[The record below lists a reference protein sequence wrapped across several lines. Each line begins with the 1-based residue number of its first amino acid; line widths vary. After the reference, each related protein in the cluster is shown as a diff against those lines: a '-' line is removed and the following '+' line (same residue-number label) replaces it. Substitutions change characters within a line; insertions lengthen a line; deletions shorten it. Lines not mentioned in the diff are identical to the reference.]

1 MKIVLTY
8 SIITS
13 FFITSC
19 NGQDEK
25 KENKQTKFSQMDSLK
40 NAPYNISD
48 EGDGIKF
55 NYDTLSPKYITLA
68 TKSLKDKTFKFPDN
82 TNFENT
88 IKEVFEFDIAQ
99 YKNKIVVIKPSKFPN
114 IAVKE
119 YNFILLEDPEY
130 DDTEG
135 INSDLLFFYNNYLF
149 NNDRDSY
156 NYLKLNQP
164 ILLKDL
170 VISFGYNKDKEL
182 VRFAFEKFDFNN
194 EISFHDL
201 IFSYN
206 VEYQKYYIRKGIIDD
221 IENLIFGGA
230 TEDFSYAKEGNAY
243 NRIRNII
250 NKINENKNKYF
261 QPDETI
267 AFLYEKELQIG
278 VIGDL
283 EETFDKNRY
292 YKNFLEKNNFYGFE
306 RLREYV
312 KIIYQPSDGLDKKN
326 KSITIYDT
334 DGYTN
339 LRKEKNSRSE
349 ILQKINS
356 GEHIEVLDNSEDW
369 FLVRTKAGKE
379 GYVHKSRIKS

>member
-25 KENKQTKFSQMDSLK
+25 IENKQTKFSQMDSLK
-40 NAPYNISD
+40 NAPYNISE

-55 NYDTLSPKYITLA
+55 NYDTLSPKYIILA
-68 TKSLKDKTFKFPDN
+68 TKSLKDKNFKFPN
-82 TNFENT
+82 KTNFENT

-114 IAVKE
+114 IAIKE
-119 YNFILLEDPEY
+119 DNFILIEDPEY
-130 DDTEG
+130 DDIEG

-149 NNDRDSY
+149 NNDRNSY
-156 NYLKLNQP
+156 NYLKLNQS

-194 EISFHDL
+194 ENSFHDL

-206 VEYQKYYIRKGIIDD
+206 IEYKKYCIRKGIVDD
-221 IENLIFGGA
+221 IENIIFRGA

-250 NKINENKNKYF
+250 NKINENKSKYF

-283 EETFDKNRY
+283 EETLDNNSS

-339 LRKEKNSRSE
+339 LRKEKSSSSE

-369 FLVRTKAGKE
+369 FLIRTKAGKE
-379 GYVHKSRIKS
+379 GYVHKSRIKK